1 MKRQNRILRV
11 PKFTKFAEQKM
22 ELVLQYVWAPIAAWL
37 VGISRVL
44 HGHGKSLASM
54 QATQHNLSTAV
65 EEARSSRKDI
75 FDKIET
81 TRTELTQQHETLRKE
96 QREDFKEI
104 RDLIVNGNNRK

>member
-1 MKRQNRILRV
+1 MKRENRNLRV
-11 PKFTKFAEQKM
+11 PNFTKIWNQKM

-37 VGISRVL
+37 VGLSKLL
-44 HGHGKSLASM
+44 HGHGKDIATIK
-54 QATQHNLSTAV
+54 ATQENLSTAV

-81 TRTELTQQHETLRKE
+81 TRTELTSQHETLRRE

-104 RDLIVNGNNRK
+104 RDLIINGNNK